1 MLACVGCRYSETLQ
15 AAEVKK
21 HVWTLTFGL
30 AARLAYAAACVGD
43 ISMLHAGA
51 PLTSP
56 LLAPLNVLLQW
67 MATQREIFRCIL
79 CLPCQNAAGSRLM
92 LSQILIRWRW
102 QCSFCCPISYAGEW
116 IFWSCL
122 IMSAF
127 AIMQHIY
134 TARLCQ

>member
-1 MLACVGCRYSETLQ
+1 MLARIGCRYSETLQ

-43 ISMLHAGA
+43 ISMLHAGV

-67 MATQREIFRCIL
+67 MATQRDIFRCIL
-79 CLPCQNAAGSRLM
+79 CLPCLDAAGSRLM
-92 LSQILIRWRW
+92 LS
-102 QCSFCCPISYAGEW
+102 
-116 IFWSCL
+116 
-122 IMSAF
+122 
-127 AIMQHIY
+127 
-134 TARLCQ
+134 